1 MDTSFLGELAGLG
14 TAAMWSFS
22 SIFFTI
28 GGKRV
33 GSVIVN
39 RARLALAVL
48 LVGATHWLAF
58 GRPFPTGAEPDRYL
72 WLALSSLI
80 GLVIGDSMLFQCYVL
95 VGARIGVLLLSLA
108 PVFSAIFA
116 WAALGEKMAPLEAA
130 AMALSLG
137 GVAWVVLERSK
148 GTGRG
153 REIPRRD
160 YFLGVL
166 FGIGAACCQALALV
180 TAKKGL
186 DAGFPALSGVMIRM
200 SVGAILLWSM
210 AAFQGQAFR
219 TVRKLRADRRAS
231 LAILGGAI
239 LGPFIGVW
247 LALVS
252 VQAALVGIASTLM
265 AMPPILSLPLVRHV
279 FRERISPRTLLG
291 TLVAMAGIAVIMLV

>member
-148 GTGRG
+148 GTVRG

-252 VQAALVGIASTLM
+252 VQAARVGIASTLM
-265 AMPPILSLPLVRHV
+265 AMTPILSLPLVRHV

-291 TLVAMAGIAVIMLV
+291 TLVAMAGIAVMMLV

>member
-22 SIFFTI
+22 SIFFTV

-39 RARLALAVL
+39 RARLVLAVL
-48 LVGATHWLAF
+48 LVGTVHWLAF
-58 GRPFPTGAEPDRYL
+58 GRPFPTGAESYRYL
-72 WLALSSLI
+72 WLALSAVI
-80 GLVIGDSMLFQCYVL
+80 GLVIGDSLLFQCYVL

-108 PVFSAIFA
+108 PVFGAIFA
-116 WAALGEKMAPLEAA
+116 WAALGEKMALLELA

-148 GTGRG
+148 GADSG

-160 YFLGVL
+160 YFLGIL
-166 FGIGAACCQALALV
+166 FGIGAAGCQALGLV
-180 TAKKGL
+180 VAKKGL

-200 SVGAILLWSM
+200 SVAAVILWAI
-210 AAFQGQAFR
+210 AVFQGEAFR
-219 TVRKLRADRRAS
+219 TLRKLRADRRAS

-239 LGPFIGVW
+239 TGPFIGVW
-247 LALVS
+247 LSLIS
-252 VQAALVGIASTLM
+252 VQAARVGIASTLM
-265 AMPPILSLPLVRHV
+265 AMTPILSLPLVRYV
-279 FRERISPRTLLG
+279 LRERVSPRALFG
-291 TLVAMAGIAVIMLV
+291 TLVAMAGIAVMLLV

>member
-1 MDTSFLGELAGLG
+1 M
-14 TAAMWSFS
+14 
-22 SIFFTI
+22 
-28 GGKRV
+28 
-33 GSVIVN
+33 
-39 RARLALAVL
+39 
-48 LVGATHWLAF
+48 
-58 GRPFPTGAEPDRYL
+58 
-72 WLALSSLI
+72 
-80 GLVIGDSMLFQCYVL
+80 
-95 VGARIGVLLLSLA
+95 
-108 PVFSAIFA
+108 
-116 WAALGEKMAPLEAA
+116 
-130 AMALSLG
+130 
-137 GVAWVVLERSK
+137 LERSK

-291 TLVAMAGIAVIMLV
+291 TLVAMAGIAVMMLV